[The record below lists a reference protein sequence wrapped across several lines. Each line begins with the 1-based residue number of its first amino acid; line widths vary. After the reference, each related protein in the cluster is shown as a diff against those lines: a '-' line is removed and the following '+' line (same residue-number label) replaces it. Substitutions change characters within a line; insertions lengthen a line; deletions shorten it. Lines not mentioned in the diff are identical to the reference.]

1 MLSNKGLVLTAVFS
15 IPVDLSEKSYRVDV
29 GANLVTLYFQS
40 ISTSAAQTAAVIVTN
55 STVAALWLE
64 KIRSS
69 IELVSTS
76 TNVIILPDGEQFKNW
91 DSLNDIFSELLALKA
106 SRKTVLYALG
116 GGVIGDITG
125 FAAACYMRG
134 IDFVQIPTTLL
145 AMVDSSVGG
154 KTAINHPLGKNMI
167 GAFHQPKYV
176 LADVDT
182 LSTLP
187 EREFKSGIAEI
198 IKHACIVDTAYFSW
212 LEVNMSALLR
222 RETTALLHAIKRSIE
237 IKADIVAQDETEQ
250 NVRAH
255 LNFGHTFGHAI
266 ETGLGYGKW
275 LHGEAVAAGMVAA
288 AHLSAQLNYIDL
300 SVVRRIQAL
309 IKMAGL
315 PTELPSLPI
324 ERYIDLMKIDKKS
337 DAGTMKFV
345 LLSSLGEACVRTVSV
360 NQAELALRAALKPL

>member
-1 MLSNKGLVLTAVFS
+1 LKVAVS
-15 IPVDLSEKSYRVDV
+15 IPVSLSEKSYKVALGTNFVAD
-29 GANLVTLYFQS
+29 YFKNN
-40 ISTSAAQTAAVIVTN
+40 STSATQTAAVIVTN
-55 STVAALWLE
+55 STVAELWLD
-64 KIRSS
+64 KVKSS
-69 IELVSTS
+69 IEMASTS

-91 DSLNDIFSELLALKA
+91 DSLNAIFSALLALKA
-106 SRKTVLYALG
+106 GRKTVLYALG

-176 LADVDT
+176 LADIDT

-198 IKHACIVDTAYFSW
+198 IKHACITDAEYFSW
-212 LEVNMSALLR
+212 LEANMTALLAREASALLY
-222 RETTALLHAIKRSIE
+222 AIKRSIE
-237 IKADIVAQDETEQ
+237 IKADIVAKDETEQ

-300 SVVRRIQAL
+300 SVVHRIKTL
-309 IKMAGL
+309 IQMAGL
-315 PTELPSLPI
+315 PTELPDLPI
-324 ERYIDLMKIDKKS
+324 DRYIDLMKIDKKS
-337 DAGTMKFV
+337 DAGVMKFV
-345 LLSSLGEACVRTVSV
+345 LLSSLGEACVRTVKV
-360 NQAELALRAALKPL
+360 NQAELALQEALKPL